1 MSWQDYV
8 DGLVGEMPNRV
19 ASARSGVTE
28 ATISRWRSGGIKSPD
43 ARQVAAFARGYDR
56 PVLEA
61 FIAAGFLEPEEARQR
76 PSAPPTLT
84 TLTDDELLDEVR
96 ARMSEGRDGDAQHA
110 APIDDD
116 PPGAPVLPLAAK
128 RGTSKGRQR
137 KRQADARGEEP
148 QAGPEDD

>member
-43 ARQVAAFARGYDR
+43 ARQVASFARGYDR

-76 PSAPPTLT
+76 PSAPPSLT
-84 TLTDDELLDEVR
+84 TLTDELATVPWISPQYYQRRFPDEY
-96 ARMSEGRDGDAQHA
+96 ARQAVFYLGFSLVQPQARDK
-110 APIDDD
+110 
-116 PPGAPVLPLAAK
+116 PVLFGMLHAIP
-128 RGTSKGRQR
+128 GRV
-137 KRQADARGEEP
+137 
-148 QAGPEDD
+148 